1 MTDELTRQE
10 RLARQA
16 LQRSKKDAL
25 RRRMLKTMPKQSVCV
40 EIGVWRGQF
49 SHILLEELDPK
60 VLYLIDPWA
69 VQPDAAGG
77 ASLAGG
83 QDGNRMDQIYS
94 AVVNQFSEE
103 VEQGKVVILRDYS
116 VAALGKFAD
125 GEIDFAYLDADH
137 SFDGV
142 LADLEALLPKLR
154 VGGVVMLDDYH
165 QKGWWGDGV
174 IRALNTFAGRH
185 PAQIRF
191 KAMAGAQI
199 AFSKLK
205 D

>member
-83 QDGNRMDQIYS
+83 QDGERMDEIYS
-94 AVVNQFSEE
+94 TVVNQFSKE
-103 VEQGKVVILRDYS
+103 VVEGKVVILRDYS